1 MLKLMANKVLAF
13 TQGEK
18 DAKGRLIKEK
28 TKIGFCTL
36 PDWVEKDK
44 YYQMAVK
51 DNSITSF
58 TASADDENVL
68 KAQERLAALK
78 EEIKALE
85 EKRELLATAPA
96 ATAPA
101 STATAPV
108 HAETL
113 AEKIDAKDV
122 EKIDAR
128 GVEKIESIDAEI
140 EARKEE
146 VKGVKKS
153 A

>member
-18 DAKGRLIKEK
+18 DAKGRLIKVK
-28 TKIGFCTL
+28 TKVGFCTL
-36 PDWVEKDK
+36 PDWVEQDD
-44 YYQMAVK
+44 YYKLAIS
-51 DNSITSF
+51 DGSITSF

-68 KAQERLAALK
+68 KAQQRLAALK

-85 EKRELLATAPA
+85 EKKESLVAPA

-101 STATAPV
+101 STATVSAPV
-108 HAETL
+108 MAETL

-122 EKIDAR
+122 EKI
-128 GVEKIESIDAEI
+128 ESIDAEL

-146 VKGVKKS
+146 VRGVKKPT
-153 A
+153 

>member
-18 DAKGRLIKEK
+18 DAKGRLIKVK
-28 TKIGFCTL
+28 TKVGFCTL
-36 PDWVEKDK
+36 PDWVEQDD
-44 YYQMAVK
+44 YYKLAIS
-51 DNSITSF
+51 DGSITSF
-58 TASADDENVL
+58 TSSADDENVL

-96 ATAPA
+96 ATAPVSAATVSAPA
-101 STATAPV
+101 S
-108 HAETL
+108 AETP
-113 AEKIDAKDV
+113 AEKIDAKD
-122 EKIDAR
+122 A
-128 GVEKIESIDAEI
+128 EKIESIDAEL

-146 VKGVKKS
+146 VRGAKKPT
-153 A
+153 

>member
-18 DAKGRLIKEK
+18 DAKGRLIKVK
-28 TKIGFCTL
+28 TKVGFCTL
-36 PDWVEKDK
+36 PDWVEQDD
-44 YYQMAVK
+44 YYKLAIS
-51 DNSITSF
+51 DGSITSF

-68 KAQERLAALK
+68 KAQQRLAALK

-85 EKRELLATAPA
+85 EKKESLVAAPTATAPA
-96 ATAPA
+96 ATVTA
-101 STATAPV
+101 SVP
-108 HAETL
+108 AETST
-113 AEKIDAKDV
+113 EKIDAKDV
-122 EKIDAR
+122 EKI
-128 GVEKIESIDAEI
+128 ESIDAEL

-146 VKGVKKS
+146 VRGVKKS